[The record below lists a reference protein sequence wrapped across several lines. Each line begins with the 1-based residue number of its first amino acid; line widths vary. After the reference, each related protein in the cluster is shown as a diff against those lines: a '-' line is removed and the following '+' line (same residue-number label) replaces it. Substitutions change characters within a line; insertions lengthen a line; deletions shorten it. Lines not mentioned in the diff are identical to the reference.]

1 MIHFQERSLITF
13 VFTDGKELQQK
24 EKILTNILDPNREV
38 APNYLSY
45 LLETKDDESV
55 MGIIGN
61 EAATSVTL
69 KQANGGEVVV
79 LRSNIAR
86 MQSQGQSAMPEGLEA
101 GLSHQDV
108 ADLLEFLMTQN

>member
-1 MIHFQERSLITF
+1 MPFQARPVVPFFLS
-13 VFTDGKELQQK
+13 DGKKLRQK
-24 EKILTNILDPNREV
+24 EIILANILDPNREV

-45 LLETKDDESV
+45 LIETKDDESV

-61 EAATSVTL
+61 ETGTSVTL
-69 KQANGGEVVV
+69 KQANGAEVVV

-101 GLSHQDV
+101 GLSHQDF